1 MKKTQ
6 GGYLISKIH
15 QTSDRVFNRLLR
27 DAGIEEINPA
37 QGRILFALWKRD
49 DVPITEL
56 ARETLLHKSTLTKML
71 DHLETSGHISRV
83 QPPGDRRATH
93 IRLTEKNRRLKAKYD
108 AVSNEMRV
116 IYYQG
121 FTDEEIA
128 LLGTLL
134 ERVLDNLMEQAGEE

>member
-1 MKKTQ
+1 MSRTQ

-15 QTSDRVFNRLLR
+15 QTSDRVFNRLLKE
-27 DAGIEEINPA
+27 AGIGEINPA

-71 DHLETSGHISRV
+71 DHLEASGHIQRV
-83 QPPGDRRATH
+83 QPPEDRRATN

-108 AVSNEMRV
+108 AVSNEMRA
-116 IYYQG
+116 IYYRG
-121 FTDEEIA
+121 FSEEEVA
-128 LLGTLL
+128 WLGDLLG
-134 ERVLDNLMEQAGEE
+134 RVLENLTAEAGGE